1 MSERKYS
8 IAVGNSCE
16 AKFWSNEEVTFDELC
31 QRLSKTKYTSETIE
45 QYKHFNKEERN
56 KAKDNGGFVGGKL
69 KGTKRGVSEVLFR
82 SMLTL
87 DLDKAKVGFIDK
99 FTAESNSFK

>member
-1 MSERKYS
+1 MDERKYS

-16 AKFWSNEEVTFDELC
+16 AKIWSNEEVTFDELC

-56 KAKDNGGFVGGKL
+56 KAKDNAGFVGGKL
-69 KGTKRGVSEVLFR
+69 KGTKRGVSEHYC
-82 SMLTL
+82 
-87 DLDKAKVGFIDK
+87 
-99 FTAESNSFK
+99 